1 MLSVARSV
9 LHSQGLQNW
18 TTLYD
23 ASSAA
28 ADGSLESLVISIEKV
43 CVAPTSRPPCLA
55 CCALTV
61 AFRLAL
67 HAPLPLN
74 VSTTSVDIASP
85 LPLTPASEQT
95 SLAKYDG

>member
-43 CVAPTSRPPCLA
+43 CVAHTSRLPGLLVVLRLLSF
-55 CCALTV
+55 ALRCMHH
-61 AFRLAL
+61 FR
-67 HAPLPLN
+67 
-74 VSTTSVDIASP
+74 
-85 LPLTPASEQT
+85 
-95 SLAKYDG
+95 